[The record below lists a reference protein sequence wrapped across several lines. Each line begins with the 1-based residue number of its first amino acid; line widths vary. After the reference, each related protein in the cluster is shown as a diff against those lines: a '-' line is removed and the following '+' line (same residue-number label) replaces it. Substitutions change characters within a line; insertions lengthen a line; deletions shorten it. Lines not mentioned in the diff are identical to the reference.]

1 VGDKDKLQ
9 NTADEKLGEAKE
21 AMGKAS
27 DDEELEGEGKAD
39 QTKAN
44 LKQAAE
50 KVKDAFGP
58 RR

>member
-44 LKQAAE
+44 LKQAGE
-50 KVKDAFGP
+50 KVKDAF
-58 RR
+58 R